1 MVFPIF
7 RQGRTILMENLKKIK
22 DKMDVICLAIGGI
35 LLLYA
40 GSEEEFTT
48 CSDWWLAF
56 LVASG
61 IGFLYVATRIY
72 ERKEFNEEKK
82 KKKWILLQFLWGS
95 DVLYASGLHSPG
107 GKRFGYLLSWYGWFL
122 PQIPQTLHI
131 CDSIGH

>member
-61 IGFLYVATRIY
+61 IGFLYVATTNTPNLTHLRFCWPLTMNWSAVPI
-72 ERKEFNEEKK
+72 FPN
-82 KKKWILLQFLWGS
+82 
-95 DVLYASGLHSPG
+95 SP
-107 GKRFGYLLSWYGWFL
+107 KNNIKPF
-122 PQIPQTLHI
+122 
-131 CDSIGH
+131 

>member
-48 CSDWWLAF
+48 CSDWWLAI

-72 ERKEFNEEKK
+72 ERKEFNE
-82 KKKWILLQFLWGS
+82 
-95 DVLYASGLHSPG
+95 D
-107 GKRFGYLLSWYGWFL
+107 
-122 PQIPQTLHI
+122 
-131 CDSIGH
+131 